1 MLILLNLTYL
11 FVILFIIGFIT
22 ALLARKNIIIMLI
35 ALEVMLI
42 ASVIIF
48 STTSLY
54 FDSIWGQIIG
64 ILVLTVAATETALGL
79 ALMVAYFKLRE
90 VIFIDFVSTIKG

>member
-1 MLILLNLTYL
+1 MLTLLNVTS
-11 FVILFIIGFIT
+11 LFIMLFMLGFVT
-22 ALLARKNIIIMLI
+22 ALLARRNIIIMLI

-42 ASVIIF
+42 SSVIIF
-48 STTSLY
+48 TIASVD
-54 FDSIWGQIIG
+54 FDSIWGQIIA
-64 ILVLTVAATETALGL
+64 ILVLTVAAIETALGL

>member
-1 MLILLNLTYL
+1 MLILLNLTSIFIIL
-11 FVILFIIGFIT
+11 FVIGFII

-35 ALEVMLI
+35 ALEIMLI

-48 STTSLY
+48 AITSLD
-54 FDSIWGQIIG
+54 FDSLWGQVIAII
-64 ILVLTVAATETALGL
+64 VLTVAATETALGL

-90 VIFIDFVSTIKG
+90 VIFVDFVSTIKG